1 MTRAMLYL
9 EGRIIRKISR
19 GQPPSKPGEPWHTL
33 YGTSKR
39 SMTHQVEVGNRE
51 VIGRVGSNV
60 VYVRRLEFGFVGIDA
75 AGRNINQEPRPAMR
89 PALRESREEIV
100 RRIAR
105 G

>member
-1 MTRAMLYL
+1 
-9 EGRIIRKISR
+9 
-19 GQPPSKPGEPWHTL
+19 
-33 YGTSKR
+33 
-39 SMTHQVEVGNRE
+39 
-51 VIGRVGSNV
+51 
-60 VYVRRLEFGFVGIDA
+60 VRRLEFGFVGIDA